1 MEERIDMKVMITLE
15 AKPEEIP
22 KLLKLLDKKKKLG
35 KNKKNGTRAEA
46 KGKQRIAEDIA
57 KLLEEIEGL

>member
-1 MEERIDMKVMITLE
+1 MKVMITLE
-15 AKPEEIP
+15 AEPEEI
-22 KLLKLLDKKKKLG
+22 LRLLDKKKKLG

-46 KGKQRIAEDIA
+46 KGKQKIAQDIA